1 MTPLITR
8 HAWQIQFGEAPLPPR
23 LPRDFDIVRVGVGL
37 GMASVDLMVDQSREV
52 GPLLC
57 CLTHQVLLIP
67 VGSGTADRWGAPHSV
82 CSSGRS
88 LQCPTKGYQLPC
100 RARFWASVPEP
111 TAAAVTESAALHE
124 SLSQTRAGM
133 RRVCRARRREVCHV

>member
-8 HAWQIQFGEAPLPPR
+8 HAWRIQFGEAPLPPR
-23 LPRDFDIVRVGVGL
+23 LPNDFDIVRVGVGL
-37 GMASVDLMVDQSREV
+37 GMASVDSMVDASREV
-52 GPLLC
+52 GPLLF

-82 CSSGRS
+82 CSRGRT
-88 LQCPTKGYQLPC
+88 LQCLTKGYQSPC
-100 RARFWASVPEP
+100 RARFWVCGPEP

-124 SLSQTRAGM
+124 SLSQTRARM
-133 RRVCRARRREVCHV
+133 RRVNGTRRREVCHV